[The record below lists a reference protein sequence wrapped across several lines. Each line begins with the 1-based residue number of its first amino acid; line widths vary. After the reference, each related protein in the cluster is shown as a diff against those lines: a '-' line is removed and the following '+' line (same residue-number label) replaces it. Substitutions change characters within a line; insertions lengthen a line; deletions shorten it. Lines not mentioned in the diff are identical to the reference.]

1 MSERCHSKA
10 SSLGHFKLRTLQG
23 MAEDLLYCKS
33 SDYIMILARI
43 LGAENSSLRIKQRL
57 ESRLEVYTAPREK
70 CYNSTS

>member
-1 MSERCHSKA
+1 
-10 SSLGHFKLRTLQG
+10 

-70 CYNSTS
+70 CYNSTSWSVLKFQVRTVSNYGNVI